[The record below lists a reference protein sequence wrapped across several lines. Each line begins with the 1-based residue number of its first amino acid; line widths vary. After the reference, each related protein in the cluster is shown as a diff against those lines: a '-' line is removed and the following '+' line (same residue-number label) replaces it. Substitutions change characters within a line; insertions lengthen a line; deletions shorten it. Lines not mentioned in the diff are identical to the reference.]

1 MRVKS
6 MMKKLTISGQT
17 GRSQIRVGESLDK
30 LADYLPAGRTIIIT
44 DDNVER
50 LYGAAF
56 PSREVIFVGQGEVIK
71 TLETVSAIYDQL
83 IESQADRSVCLLGIG
98 GGIVC
103 DIAGFVASTYLRG
116 VRFGYVPTTLL
127 AQVDASVG
135 GKTGV
140 NFRGY
145 KNMVG
150 VFNQPEFVLCDP
162 RVLKTLPVRE
172 LACGFAEV
180 VKHAAISDADY
191 FEFLEQEASRA
202 RSLDPEVMTRVV
214 YDSITIKADVVNRD
228 EREKG
233 ERRKLNF
240 GHTFGHAVEKTEGLP
255 HGEAV
260 AIGMMMAAR
269 LSRSRHMLDQKSVDR
284 LADLLSAFHLPLE
297 SQVNQKHIMDALVQ
311 DKKREGDA
319 IHFVLLEAL
328 GRAVVQAIPISELQ
342 KLMGL
347 SE

>member
-1 MRVKS
+1 
-6 MMKKLTISGQT
+6 MKTLSISGAT
-17 GRSQIRVGESLDK
+17 GHSEIFVGESFEHLSDH
-30 LADYLPAGRTIIIT
+30 LPADRAIAIT
-44 DDNVER
+44 DENVGR
-50 LYGAAF
+50 FYGDLF
-56 PSREVIFVGQGEVIK
+56 PVREVITIGQGETIK
-71 TLETVSAIYDQL
+71 TLETVAGIYDQL
-83 IESQADRSVCLLGIG
+83 IEREADRSVFMVGIG

-162 RVLKTLPVRE
+162 RVLKTLPARD

-180 VKHAAISDADY
+180 VKHAAIYDADY
-191 FEFLEQEASRA
+191 FEFLEQDASRA

-214 YDSITIKADVVNRD
+214 YDSIAIKADVVNRD

-240 GHTFGHAVEKTEGLP
+240 GHTFGHAVEKTEGLG

-297 SQVNQKHIMDALVQ
+297 SQVDQKQIMDALAR

-342 KLMGL
+342 ELMGL

>member
-269 LSRSRHMLDQKSVDR
+269 LSHNRHMLDQKSVDR
-284 LADLLSAFHLPLE
+284 LADLLSAFHLPIE
-297 SQVNQKHIMDALVQ
+297 SQINSRRITDALAR

-319 IHFVLLEAL
+319 IHFVLLESL
-328 GRAVVQAIPISELQ
+328 GRAMVQAIPISELQ

>member
-1 MRVKS
+1 
-6 MMKKLTISGQT
+6 MKTLSISGAT
-17 GRSQIRVGESLDK
+17 GHSEIFVGESFEHLSDH
-30 LADYLPAGRTIIIT
+30 LPADRAIAIT
-44 DDNVER
+44 DENVGR
-50 LYGAAF
+50 FYGDLF
-56 PSREVIFVGQGEVIK
+56 PVREVITIGQGETIK
-71 TLETVSAIYDQL
+71 TLETVAGIYDQL
-83 IESQADRSVCLLGIG
+83 IEREADRSVFMVGIG

-162 RVLKTLPVRE
+162 RVLKTLPARD

-180 VKHAAISDADY
+180 VKHAAIYDADY
-191 FEFLEQEASRA
+191 FEFLEQDASRA
-202 RSLDPEVMTRVV
+202 RSLDPEIMTRVV
-214 YDSITIKADVVNRD
+214 YDSIAIKADIVNRD
-228 EREKG
+228 ERERG

-240 GHTFGHAVEKTEGLP
+240 GHTLGHAVEKTSDFL

-260 AIGMMMAAR
+260 SIGMSAAAMISVQKGFMEKSEAER
-269 LSRSRHMLDQKSVDR
+269 LKALLARFGLPVDAHFDPDAVFDALSR
-284 LADLLSAFHLPLE
+284 
-297 SQVNQKHIMDALVQ
+297 
-311 DKKREGDA
+311 
-319 IHFVLLEAL
+319 
-328 GRAVVQAIPISELQ
+328 
-342 KLMGL
+342 
-347 SE
+347 

>member
-1 MRVKS
+1 
-6 MMKKLTISGQT
+6 MKTRTISGQT
-17 GRSQIRVGESLDK
+17 GKSQILAGESLDN
-30 LADYLPAGRTIIIT
+30 LAGYLPAGRTVIIT

-50 LYGAAF
+50 LYSAAF
-56 PSREVIFVGQGEVIK
+56 PSREVIPVGQGEAVK

-83 IESQADRSVCLLGIG
+83 IESQADRSVFLLGIG

-150 VFNQPEFVLCDP
+150 VFNQPGFVLCDP
-162 RVLKTLPVRE
+162 RVLKTLPARD

-180 VKHAAISDADY
+180 VKHAAIYDADY

-214 YDSITIKADVVNRD
+214 YDSIAIKADVVSRD

-269 LSRSRHMLDQKSVDR
+269 LSMSRHMLDQKSVDR
-284 LADLLSAFHLPLE
+284 LAALLSAFHLPLE
-297 SQVNQKHIMDALVQ
+297 SQVDQKQIMDALAR
-311 DKKREGDA
+311 DKKREGDE
-319 IHFVLLEAL
+319 IHFVLLERL

-342 KLMGL
+342 ELIGL

>member
-1 MRVKS
+1 
-6 MMKKLTISGQT
+6 MKIRTISGHT
-17 GRSQIRVGESLDK
+17 GKSQILAGESLDN
-30 LADYLPAGRTIIIT
+30 LAGYLPAGRTVIIT

-50 LYGAAF
+50 LYSAAF
-56 PSREVIFVGQGEVIK
+56 PSREVITVGQGEAVK
-71 TLETVSAIYDQL
+71 TLETVSGIYDQL
-83 IESQADRSVCLLGIG
+83 IESQADRSVFLLGIG

-103 DIAGFVASTYLRG
+103 DVTGFVASTYLRG

-162 RVLKTLPVRE
+162 RVLKTLPARD

-180 VKHAAISDADY
+180 VKHAAICDADY

-214 YDSITIKADVVNRD
+214 YDSIAIKADVVSRD

-269 LSRSRHMLDQKSVDR
+269 LSRSRHMLDQASVDR
-284 LADLLSAFHLPLE
+284 LAALLSAFHLPLE
-297 SQVNQKHIMDALVQ
+297 SQVDQKQIMDALAR
-311 DKKREGDA
+311 DKKREGDE
-319 IHFVLLEAL
+319 IHFVLLERL
-328 GRAVVQAIPISELQ
+328 GRAVVQAISITELQ